1 MYTCGEW
8 PGAAQ
13 VLLALALVQN
23 RTGSGWLVVVG
34 SVREQEEMA
43 SELEAWGENPL
54 LVPEVHRGGEGVRA
68 DPDLEAEWLGALGRL
83 VGESKPRLV
92 IVTEG
97 VLKAKQP
104 DPRAVKKGL
113 RRIVSGEGLDP
124 LKFVEELVEVGYR
137 KVGTV
142 TERGEVARR
151 GGIVDLFPTQSD
163 VPVRMEWGGDRVESI
178 RQIDIHEQVGVGEVG
193 EVTLFYGQANELPCR
208 SDFQD

>member
-1 MYTCGEW
+1 M
-8 PGAAQ
+8 
-13 VLLALALVQN
+13 
-23 RTGSGWLVVVG
+23 
-34 SVREQEEMA
+34 REQEEMA

-104 DPRAVKKGL
+104 DPREVKKGL

-163 VPVRMEWGGDRVESI
+163 VPVRMEWGGDRVELLYLSDA
-178 RQIDIHEQVGVGEVG
+178 R
-193 EVTLFYGQANELPCR
+193 GQKRRSECR
-208 SDFQD
+208 RRMFP

>member
-124 LKFVEELVEVGYR
+124 LKFVVSLV
-137 KVGTV
+137 
-142 TERGEVARR
+142 
-151 GGIVDLFPTQSD
+151 L
-163 VPVRMEWGGDRVESI
+163 
-178 RQIDIHEQVGVGEVG
+178 
-193 EVTLFYGQANELPCR
+193 
-208 SDFQD
+208 